1 MAYEASMTPV
11 HLPAENL
18 VREAGVEPAASRLSI
33 ECSTTLSFSRMEP
46 RARFELAFPEYR
58 SGASP
63 TMLTGLEIL
72 EPMER
77 IERSS
82 VAYHATA
89 LPLSYIGWSQRGYSK
104 PRPPRYECGAL
115 PLELLRHGAGAENR
129 TPLIGLAI
137 RCPANRPHP
146 QKVLER
152 TEIIEISSL
161 GWRPRAQPIY
171 HARSY
176 ITSVMLFSC
185 QRPASRYTSTE
196 SLLGQS
202 ELDKMPQIT
211 DKTKKAGGPFWW
223 PPAS

>member
-1 MAYEASMTPV
+1 
-11 HLPAENL
+11 
-18 VREAGVEPAASRLSI
+18 
-33 ECSTTLSFSRMEP
+33 MEP
-46 RARFELAFPEYR
+46 RARFELAFPNYK

-63 TMLTGLEIL
+63 TMLTGPGIL
-72 EPMER
+72 EPTER

-115 PLELLRHGAGAENR
+115 PLELLRRGASAENR

-146 QKVLER
+146 QRVLER

-161 GWRPRAQPIY
+161 GWRPRAHPIY
-171 HARSY
+171 HARS
-176 ITSVMLFSC
+176 L
-185 QRPASRYTSTE
+185 R
-196 SLLGQS
+196 LLVKLIQLS
-202 ELDKMPQIT
+202 
-211 DKTKKAGGPFWW
+211 KTLL
-223 PPAS
+223 

>member
-1 MAYEASMTPV
+1 
-11 HLPAENL
+11 
-18 VREAGVEPAASRLSI
+18 
-33 ECSTTLSFSRMEP
+33 MEP
-46 RARFELAFPEYR
+46 RARLELAFPDYR

-63 TMLTGLEIL
+63 SMLTGLMIL

-161 GWRPRAQPIY
+161 GWRPRAHPIY
-171 HARSY
+171 HARLLTLLPMLIQLSKTCPEAHLQH
-176 ITSVMLFSC
+176 IASSGKQVRQVSQVTDKNKKEGGHFGGRPLLEIGMLF
-185 QRPASRYTSTE
+185 QDGQVTTQAS
-196 SLLGQS
+196 
-202 ELDKMPQIT
+202 
-211 DKTKKAGGPFWW
+211 
-223 PPAS
+223 

>member
-1 MAYEASMTPV
+1 
-11 HLPAENL
+11 
-18 VREAGVEPAASRLSI
+18 
-33 ECSTTLSFSRMEP
+33 MEP
-46 RARFELAFPEYR
+46 SARFELTFPDYR

-63 TMLTGLEIL
+63 PMLTGRLIL
-72 EPMER
+72 EPMGR

-82 VAYHATA
+82 VDYRATA

-152 TEIIEISSL
+152 TEIMEISSL
-161 GWRPRAQPIY
+161 PAHTQLLCCYSVVKDQLRDTPLLSRFLAKASSTKCLKLPIKQKKRAALFGGRPLLE
-171 HARSY
+171 
-176 ITSVMLFSC
+176 TGMLFQDGQVTS
-185 QRPASRYTSTE
+185 RAS
-196 SLLGQS
+196 
-202 ELDKMPQIT
+202 
-211 DKTKKAGGPFWW
+211 
-223 PPAS
+223 